1 MCSFLSVCL
10 SICLSIDLS
19 INQSIYLSN
28 LPIYLHIFN
37 SRYYIYIYIEK
48 MHVAL
53 DVHTSLSFQVLAT
66 DCIHTLPSIAR
77 GAPWSLARLGSLWRE
92 MEKWRLRAYQ
102 LGEGSLDPI
111 YNISSWYSTPTTH
124 PLPHGSGAALLKGPA
139 AAGGTLL
146 PEVRTF
152 CPEAEGHHLAI
163 LANLQCPWIRRIR
176 SKICNSMVSRRDT
189 EISEGKRC

>member
-1 MCSFLSVCL
+1 
-10 SICLSIDLS
+10 
-19 INQSIYLSN
+19 
-28 LPIYLHIFN
+28 
-37 SRYYIYIYIEK
+37 

-124 PLPHGSGAALLKGPA
+124 PLPQIYIYIYIYIVRCFACQKWEILIYFFHFFSSIFSLVFNFFSLVSNCFFFSSISIPHQKKKRREDRKKMIKPKK
-139 AAGGTLL
+139 TDDETEDSKET
-146 PEVRTF
+146 EVQTDK
-152 CPEAEGHHLAI
+152 ATGKKTAKVI
-163 LANLQCPWIRRIR
+163 LWEPPSLWL
-176 SKICNSMVSRRDT
+176 
-189 EISEGKRC
+189 